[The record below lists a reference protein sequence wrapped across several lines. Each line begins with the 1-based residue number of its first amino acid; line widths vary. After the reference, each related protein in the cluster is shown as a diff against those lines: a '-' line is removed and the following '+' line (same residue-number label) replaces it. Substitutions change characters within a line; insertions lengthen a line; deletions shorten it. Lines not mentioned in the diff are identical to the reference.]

1 MAQEITPGLLV
12 LHGNRLED
20 LRQVV
25 FDWCERHPLAPLEE
39 ALFLVQSNGIAE
51 WLKLALAQDAGI
63 CAATRVELPA
73 RFLWRAYRQ
82 MLGRDA
88 VPRTAPF
95 DKTPLTW
102 RLMRLLPGLLGQVDF
117 APLQRFLADG
127 DALRRFQLAE
137 RLADLFD
144 QYQVYRA
151 DWLEDWAAGR
161 DVLRRADGVAADLA
175 DDQRWQSALW
185 RAVLAD
191 VPQDARASSRA
202 TIHRRFV
209 AELEA
214 GSAPVQALP
223 RRVVLFGAGALPL
236 QTLEALAALA
246 RHCQV
251 ILAVPNPCRFHW
263 ADIIDGRELLRA
275 EQRRHR
281 LRNDLELAALPLED
295 LHAHSH
301 PLLAG
306 WGRQGRDFIR
316 LLDQFDD
323 AASAQERF
331 DIARIDLFDD
341 APGSTLLQQVQARI
355 RDLEP
360 LAPELRPAIDA
371 ADRSIVFHIAHSPLR
386 EVEILH
392 DQLLDLLSDGE
403 ITPRDIVV
411 MVPEIESFAPAIHAV
426 FGQYPTNAARHIPYT
441 IADQRSQQV
450 NPLLVALEW
459 LLALPEQR
467 CAASELRD
475 LLDVPALA
483 RRFGL
488 NDDDLPRLAQWIEG
502 AGVRWGLSAQHR
514 SALGLAACG
523 EQNSWLFGLSRML
536 LGYANGDDGP
546 FAGIEPFDE
555 IGGLDAALV
564 GSLAA
569 LVAVLQH
576 WQTLLARP
584 ATAAEWGERLRG
596 LLQAFFVTTNERD
609 QLTLAALE
617 NALQNWQQSCAD
629 AGFVEPVALAVV
641 RAAWLSLLDEPNLT
655 RRFLGGGV
663 TFCTLMPMRAIP
675 FDVVCLLGM
684 NDGDYPRRAS
694 RADFDLLAL
703 PCMARPGDRSR
714 RDDDRYLM
722 LEALLAARRTL
733 YISWRG
739 RNPRDNS
746 AEPPSVLV
754 SQLRDY
760 LAAGWA
766 DGLLEARTTE
776 HPLQPFSRRYFE
788 GGELFTHAQEWRA
801 AHAANDVDSCQL
813 QHARA
818 KPDRF
823 DPSLQSAA
831 SSVSS
836 PLSPL
841 SPAGERASL
850 ALVSPGS
857 AELPPFA
864 PEPGFR
870 LTLALLAD
878 FLKNPVRH
886 FFRYRLDVVF
896 AERDTA
902 ADDDEPFA
910 LNKLDEYALVSRFL
924 DAARGDD
931 AGDDIGARIGQLA
944 DGIARAGE
952 LPLGPFGVRERQ
964 HLVEIIAPVWHE
976 WRTQQQAWPQAGGKE
991 VLLFSHGDL
1000 QLEDWLD
1007 GLRQNAGERAW
1018 LRLDPTVFVNKRQ
1031 ALRADKL
1038 IGAWVQ
1044 QLAASACGLAVGGV
1058 IVGRDAVLHLGA
1070 IEQGAAQAALRE
1082 LIDAW
1087 RAGMQA
1093 PLPLAC
1099 QAALARLEE
1108 RGNPRQVYEGGFNS
1122 VGEVGRDPALARL
1135 YPDYAALT
1143 ADGRFDALTERLFL
1157 PLKTW
1162 LDQQVTFDIHDAT
1175 AQDDEEGG
1183 DGPDA

>member
-1 MAQEITPGLLV
+1 MAQDITPGLLV

-25 FDWCERHPLAPLEE
+25 FEWTRQHPLAPLEE

-82 MLGRDA
+82 MLGRAA
-88 VPRTAPF
+88 VPSTAPF
-95 DKTPLTW
+95 DKMPLTW
-102 RLMRLLPGLLGQVDF
+102 RLMRLLPSLLDRPDF
-117 APLQRFLADG
+117 APLQRFLSDG

-151 DWLEDWAAGR
+151 DWLEDWADGR
-161 DVLRRADGVAADLA
+161 DVLRRADDQRVELA

-191 VPQDARASSRA
+191 VPEIERASSRA

-209 AELEA
+209 AELAA
-214 GSAPVQALP
+214 GVAPLQPLP
-223 RRVVLFGAGALPL
+223 RRVVLFGASALPL
-236 QTLEALAALA
+236 QTLEALAAVA

-316 LLDQFDD
+316 LLDGFDD

-341 APGSTLLQQVQARI
+341 APGATLLQQVQARI

-360 LAPELRPAIDA
+360 LSELRPAIDA
-371 ADRSIVFHIAHSPLR
+371 SDRSIVFHIAHSPLR

-392 DQLLDLLSDGE
+392 DQLLTLLDQPEKGGLS
-403 ITPRDIVV
+403 PRDIVV
-411 MVPEIESFAPAIHAV
+411 MVPEIETFAPAIHAV
-426 FGQYPTNAARHIPYT
+426 FGQYPAHAARHIPYT

-450 NPLLVALEW
+450 NPLLLALEW

-467 CAASELRD
+467 CTASELRD

-488 NDDDLPRLAQWIEG
+488 NDDDLPRLAQWIAG

-514 SALGLAACG
+514 SQLGLAACG

-536 LGYANGDDGP
+536 LGYASGDEGP
-546 FAGIEPFDE
+546 FADIEPYDE

-564 GSLAA
+564 GALAA
-569 LVAVLQH
+569 LVSALQH
-576 WQTLLARP
+576 WQALLARP
-584 ATAAEWGERLRG
+584 VAAGEWGERLRG
-596 LLQAFFVTTNERD
+596 LLQAFFSATDERD

-694 RADFDLLAL
+694 RADFDLLAQ
-703 PCMARPGDRSR
+703 PGQARPGDRSR

-733 YISWRG
+733 YISWSG

-788 GGELFTHAQEWRA
+788 GGALFTHAQEWRA
-801 AHAANDVDSCQL
+801 AHAAGEVDSSQL
-813 QHARA
+813 A
-818 KPDRF
+818 
-823 DPSLQSAA
+823 
-831 SSVSS
+831 SS

-850 ALVSPGS
+850 ALDVPGDGS
-857 AELPPFA
+857 LPPFA

-910 LNKLDEYALVSRFL
+910 LNKLDEYGLVSRFL
-924 DAARGDD
+924 DAARGEE
-931 AGDDIGARIGQLA
+931 AGDDIGGQIGRLA

-952 LPLGPFGVRERQ
+952 LPLGPFGVCERQ
-964 HLVEIIAPVWHE
+964 HLVELITPVWQQ
-976 WRTQQQAWPQAGGKE
+976 WRAVQQAWSQDGGKE
-991 VLLFSHGDL
+991 VLLFGHGDL

-1007 GLRQNAGERAW
+1007 GLRQCADGRAW
-1018 LRLDPTVFVNKRQ
+1018 LKLDPTVFVNKQ
-1031 ALRADKL
+1031 KQLRADKL
-1038 IGAWVQ
+1038 LSAWVQ
-1044 QLAASACGLAVGGV
+1044 QLAASACGLAIGGV
-1058 IVGRDAVLHLGA
+1058 IVGRDAVLQLGML
-1070 IEQGAAQAALRE
+1070 EQDAAQAALRE

-1099 QAALARLEE
+1099 QTALASLAEN
-1108 RGNPRQVYEGGFNS
+1108 GNPRQVYEGGFNS
-1122 VGEVGRDPALARL
+1122 NGEVGRDPGLARL

-1143 ADGRFDALTERLFL
+1143 ADSRFAEFAERLFL
-1157 PLKTW
+1157 PLQNW
-1162 LDQQVTFDIHDAT
+1162 LNEQVTFTIHDPEAR
-1175 AQDDEEGG
+1175 DDEEGG